1 MRRMA
6 GFHQSV
12 FRPADAAGPATVL
25 MGCSFPIL
33 QKLAQTD
40 LDYVGRRVG
49 ILLAANIAGS
59 TIGAFVTGWIF
70 LDRLGTAGTLRLLV
84 VLSGVVAAAA
94 AWWWTGTAAGSGRSH
109 TVPSSPLRRVW
120 QRSCQTAGT
129 CGRPCTVRS

>member
-1 MRRMA
+1 GNGA
-6 GFHQSV
+6 ACPWDFIKV
-12 FRPADAAGPATVL
+12 FFALPMLLVGPATVL

-70 LDRLGTAGTLRLLV
+70 LAPPAATRATRGVMWVTGPRGQAPGVRVRRLRHRCRGARASQPESVGDTARFRL
-84 VLSGVVAAAA
+84 
-94 AWWWTGTAAGSGRSH
+94 
-109 TVPSSPLRRVW
+109 
-120 QRSCQTAGT
+120 Q
-129 CGRPCTVRS
+129 